1 MGLELHKWIFCGH
14 QHLNVFEMK
23 FSKKQIPSEESKFRA
38 IDVLEKSKLHFCVSM
53 LIDIWDKGQSDLL
66 LFFIQEVFVHLEDTT
81 DIVAMAEEN
90 MTKDMWQRAKEKI
103 HSRDQTYDTL
113 KRGQHCSVK
122 YNYL

>member
-1 MGLELHKWIFCGH
+1 
-14 QHLNVFEMK
+14 
-23 FSKKQIPSEESKFRA
+23 
-38 IDVLEKSKLHFCVSM
+38 M
-53 LIDIWDKGQSDLL
+53 LIDIWDKGKSDLL
-66 LFFIQEVFVHLEDTT
+66 LFFIQEVFVHLADTT